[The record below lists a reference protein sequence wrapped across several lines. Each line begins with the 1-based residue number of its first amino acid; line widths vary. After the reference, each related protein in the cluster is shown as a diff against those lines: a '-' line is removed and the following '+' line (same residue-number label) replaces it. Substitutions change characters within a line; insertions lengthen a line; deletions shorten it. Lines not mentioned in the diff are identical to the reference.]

1 MQCNPIPASPSA
13 GLFCSGGCMF
23 GSLLKV
29 ALSPVDLA
37 LSVAADVVTMGGA
50 LSDQDKPYTAQAA
63 ERLVDNVEDVFEPE
77 AKR

>member
-1 MQCNPIPASPSA
+1 
-13 GLFCSGGCMF
+13 MF